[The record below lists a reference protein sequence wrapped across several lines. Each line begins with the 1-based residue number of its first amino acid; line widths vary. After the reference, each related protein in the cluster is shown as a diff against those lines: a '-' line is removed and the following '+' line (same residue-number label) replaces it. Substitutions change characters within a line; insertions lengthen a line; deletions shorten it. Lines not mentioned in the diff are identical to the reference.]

1 MRAWTMRTWQLL
13 DKQLVVL
20 LHSQFL
26 AACGTLVLSLN
37 GVPDTHVAED
47 VSTHSSHQATARTF
61 KLLCS
66 VHTDWACEGG
76 LSWRGLEFRWGVG
89 GRFRGLSRGV
99 LWFLSCR
106 FGQRAAR
113 TWSDWMNT
121 AVPTVQPAGELRTGC
136 TTTLSSL
143 QLWTL
148 NLAMVTYLAGE
159 LMICTSSSDS
169 CTITISVPPLR
180 DLLVKYS
187 WSKIFKHNTHQSLQ
201 TSS

>member
-1 MRAWTMRTWQLL
+1 MRAWTPRTLQLL

-26 AACGTLVLSLN
+26 ATCGTLVLSLN

-47 VSTHSSHQATARTF
+47 VPTHSSHQATARTF

-76 LSWRGLEFRWGVG
+76 LSWWGLEFRWGIG

-113 TWSDWMNT
+113 TWNDWMNT
-121 AVPTVQPAGELRTGC
+121 TLLTSVMNFELCNGY
-136 TTTLSSL
+136 LPSWWVNDL
-143 QLWTL
+143 HLIIWFL
-148 NLAMVTYLAGE
+148 NNNHL
-159 LMICTSSSDS
+159 CTS
-169 CTITISVPPLR
+169 PPR
-180 DLLVKYS
+180 STREILL
-187 WSKIFKHNTHQSLQ
+187 I
-201 TSS
+201 